1 MSRSVAICILAAFSS
16 LGIAVA
22 IWGLWDISAALNALS
37 ACAER
42 VYFDTSSFWFLALAV
57 LPLFLLLAP
66 LPERHHARLLAG
78 IVALA
83 FLLPAAGFWAIKSSS
98 DAQGYVFAP
107 ELALFS
113 LQETSATPAQICR
126 P

>member
-66 LPERHHARLLAG
+66 LSKRHHARLLAG

-83 FLLPAAGFWAIKSSS
+83 FLLPAAGFWVLKRSS

-113 LQETSATPAQICR
+113 LQETSATPAQSCR

>member
-16 LGIAVA
+16 LGIAAA

-66 LPERHHARLLAG
+66 LSERHHARLLAG

-83 FLLPAAGFWAIKSSS
+83 FLLPAAGFWAIKHSS

-113 LQETSATPAQICR
+113 LQETSATPAQSCR